1 MTRLYLGGFKFS
13 HKQDASLPLTE
24 ELQERF
30 GQVQDVQAHESYV
43 HFTLPEVSEEALK
56 KFKAKYNGSLWKGS
70 KVRLEVAQPQ
80 KITVCGETQVLV
92 EEKPKEIRRT
102 VRHCGDL
109 QVVSDGSGKVR
120 KGWVRSKGGRHV
132 MQEIKV
138 RRPDG
143 KVKTVDVNVLY
154 KKNILTFPVN
164 ADQEEH
170 RNLNSIW
177 TEHGY
182 DLTPEIIE
190 PPALTIEPP
199 APAIEP
205 SAAAIPTIVKVAA
218 VVEDVQVSTANDAKV
233 NKVEAKKE
241 PNFVCKW
248 NEVQSESVSFS
259 LFPTPIIP
267 TPISV
272 PTVNDKVIKEIKEKK
287 PKRSIEESAITVKK
301 EEPQK
306 REEPAKMEFILN
318 LAQEAD
324 NVISSFVNK
333 QLDLNQYKRHTR
345 PLLRKDIRQQRKQHM
360 RTFRRASKTTKFH
373 K

>member
-13 HKQDASLPLTE
+13 HKQGASLPLTE

-92 EEKPKEIRRT
+92 EEKPKEIRRA

-143 KVKTVDVNVLY
+143 KVKTVDVNGLY
-154 KKNILTFPVN
+154 KKNIITFPVN
-164 ADQEEH
+164 ADEEEH